1 MGYALRNVCFFF
13 QYSAEKSLR
22 SQFQHFIIAPPR
34 GDGVCVWGVGWA
46 MQNILYG
53 VAPPP
58 DLIHYPLYTIFD
70 RKGAPFIYLPLN
82 KGLFIYFSSWITYP
96 LISLRPENGRSVL
109 LLGGASPYRPLHGVP
124 PPPHLRGRDLDCI
137 VGTNICSLW
146 MGLCFRS
153 CVYILITVRPFFP
166 GCIQQTH
173 GTEIQFR
180 SQAQRLHHSSSL
192 FKHVIK

>member
-1 MGYALRNVCFFF
+1 MFVFFF

-22 SQFQHFIIAPPR
+22 SQFQHFIIAPPPA
-34 GDGVCVWGVGWA
+34 GMGCVCGRVGWA
-46 MQNILYG
+46 MQKILYG

-109 LLGGASPYRPLHGVP
+109 LSGGVSPYRPLHGVP
-124 PPPHLRGRDLDCI
+124 PPPISGLVTRDCI

-192 FKHVIK
+192 YKHVIK

>member
-1 MGYALRNVCFFF
+1 MFVFCFSTV
-13 QYSAEKSLR
+13 QKNPWD
-22 SQFQHFIIAPPR
+22 HNFIIAPPPR
-34 GDGVCVWGVGWA
+34 GWGVG
-46 MQNILYG
+46 G
-53 VAPPP
+53 GGGFVSP

-82 KGLFIYFSSWITYP
+82 KGLFIYFNSWITYP
-96 LISLRPENGRSVL
+96 LISLRPENGRLVL
-109 LLGGASPYRPLHGVP
+109 LSGGASPYRPLHGVP
-124 PPPHLRGRDLDCI
+124 PPPFPGIVTRDCI

-153 CVYILITVRPFFP
+153 CVYILITLRPFFP

-180 SQAQRLHHSSSL
+180 SQAQRLHHSASL
-192 FKHVIK
+192 YKHVIK

>member
-1 MGYALRNVCFFF
+1 MGCGGGGGGGL
-13 QYSAEKSLR
+13 S
-22 SQFQHFIIAPPR
+22 
-34 GDGVCVWGVGWA
+34 
-46 MQNILYG
+46 MQKILYG

-82 KGLFIYFSSWITYP
+82 KRLFIYFNSWITYP
-96 LISLRPENGRSVL
+96 LISLRPENGRLVL
-109 LLGGASPYRPLHGVP
+109 LSGGASPYRPLHGVP
-124 PPPHLRGRDLDCI
+124 PPPFPGIVTRDCI

-192 FKHVIK
+192 YKHVIK

>member
-1 MGYALRNVCFFF
+1 MGCVC
-13 QYSAEKSLR
+13 
-22 SQFQHFIIAPPR
+22 
-34 GDGVCVWGVGWA
+34 GGVGWA
-46 MQNILYG
+46 MQKILYG

-109 LLGGASPYRPLHGVP
+109 LSGRASPYRPLHGVP
-124 PPPHLRGRDLDCI
+124 PPISGLVIRDCI

-153 CVYILITVRPFFP
+153 CVYILITLRPFFP

-180 SQAQRLHHSSSL
+180 SQAQRLHHSSSF